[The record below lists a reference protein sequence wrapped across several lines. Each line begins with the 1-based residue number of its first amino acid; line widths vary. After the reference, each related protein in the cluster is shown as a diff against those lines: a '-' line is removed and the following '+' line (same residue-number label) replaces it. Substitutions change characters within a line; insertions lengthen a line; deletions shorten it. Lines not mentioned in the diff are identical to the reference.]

1 MKLNNTY
8 LEQLLLNRKVVRNY
22 KKINNFDTSKLDNIA
37 KYSIKIPTAGF
48 SRGVEILQVNSIET
62 IKKIASIF
70 NEDIY
75 LKKNYLPWIS
85 NSVSLFFI
93 FVDEDSYHSRYS
105 LSDKNKSV
113 NSNDWDIPYWY
124 VDSGSAIMNCMLL
137 IEEQELKS
145 GFMGLH
151 SIQRSEVHKLL
162 KIPNKYTIIGF
173 VTAGVENENN
183 ALSRKHLKKKKLTH
197 YEKYSK

>member
-8 LEQLLLNRKVVRNY
+8 LEQLLLDRKVVRNY
-22 KKINNFDTSKLDNIA
+22 KKINNFDTSILDNIA

-85 NSVSLFFI
+85 NSV
-93 FVDEDSYHSRYS
+93 
-105 LSDKNKSV
+105 
-113 NSNDWDIPYWY
+113 
-124 VDSGSAIMNCMLL
+124 
-137 IEEQELKS
+137 
-145 GFMGLH
+145 
-151 SIQRSEVHKLL
+151 
-162 KIPNKYTIIGF
+162 
-173 VTAGVENENN
+173 
-183 ALSRKHLKKKKLTH
+183 
-197 YEKYSK
+197 

>member
-93 FVDEDSYHSRYS
+93 FVY
-105 LSDKNKSV
+105 
-113 NSNDWDIPYWY
+113 
-124 VDSGSAIMNCMLL
+124 
-137 IEEQELKS
+137 
-145 GFMGLH
+145 
-151 SIQRSEVHKLL
+151 
-162 KIPNKYTIIGF
+162 
-173 VTAGVENENN
+173 
-183 ALSRKHLKKKKLTH
+183 
-197 YEKYSK
+197 